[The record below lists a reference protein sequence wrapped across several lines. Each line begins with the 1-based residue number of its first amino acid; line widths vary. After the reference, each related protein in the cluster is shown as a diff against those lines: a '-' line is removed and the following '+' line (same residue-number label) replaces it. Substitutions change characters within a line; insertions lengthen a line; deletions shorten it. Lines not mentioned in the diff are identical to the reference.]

1 VLTPDTSETPDA
13 PGIIKGDERDP
24 MTRVIVAVVLLV
36 AVAFNLVL
44 LYPEITSGIVAKN
57 DAVMHLLLVEMAV
70 EAIEN
75 GLNFTDPWQ
84 GTMNLG
90 FPFFHYYQHLPHLLV
105 ALFHV
110 VTFGVFPVADLIR
123 WSTYLLLSL
132 FPLTIFWSL
141 RRVGFDD
148 LTAGMGA
155 LVAPLAATDSL
166 FGFGYASYT
175 FLGFG
180 LYSQLWAMAL
190 FAPAIALGYGV
201 IRDGRG
207 YFWATLLLAALLMS
221 HLMYGYMAF
230 ISLGVLAL
238 VEVAKGSTLSSLAQ
252 ATGRQWLRLI
262 ILLLLVSVVTS
273 YFLIPFILDLSYV
286 NNTQTLLP
294 IFKDS
299 LGHSAVLR
307 SLVEGDL
314 FDFHRFPSL
323 TILVLAGLGVCLVRW
338 RQERYL
344 IPVAIFLVWLLLYF
358 GRSTWGPLIDL
369 LPLSSFIPMHRFIAG
384 VHLGGI
390 LLAAVALA
398 APWRWAISGTRPWY
412 VAGALVFTVIILVP
426 AYVERSSYASENS
439 FVIEYSGGSLAA
451 EKTDLDALFQR
462 LKQLPPGRVYSGPV
476 GGDQGTWGL
485 DYNVGF
491 VNVFSLLSAAGIDTM
506 GAIYHSY
513 PLQSGLLREFDESK
527 QEQYDLFN
535 ITYVV
540 APEKQEFP
548 GFVRLL
554 EQFGRHRLYQVET
567 TGYFGLVDSRLAFS
581 GDREDFAVA
590 ASDWLDSDLPAARYH
605 PMVSLG
611 GSSQAR
617 GRPVPLSD
625 AAAAISGTPVVAGP
639 LLGEILSEEIGGNF
653 YAADVRV
660 ELESLLLLKATYHP
674 NWRAT
679 VNGVGTDTV
688 MLMPGFIGVPVG
700 PGEHQVRLE
709 YSPRRLRIV
718 LLVLGLVTL
727 VVIPLVERRSAV
739 ISTWLGSVAS
749 GGMLGAIG
757 RPRKNE
763 SRQSR
768 RRRNRR

>member
-1 VLTPDTSETPDA
+1 
-13 PGIIKGDERDP
+13 
-24 MTRVIVAVVLLV
+24 
-36 AVAFNLVL
+36 
-44 LYPEITSGIVAKN
+44 
-57 DAVMHLLLVEMAV
+57 
-70 EAIEN
+70 
-75 GLNFTDPWQ
+75 
-84 GTMNLG
+84 
-90 FPFFHYYQHLPHLLV
+90 
-105 ALFHV
+105 
-110 VTFGVFPVADLIR
+110 
-123 WSTYLLLSL
+123 
-132 FPLTIFWSL
+132 
-141 RRVGFDD
+141 
-148 LTAGMGA
+148 
-155 LVAPLAATDSL
+155 
-166 FGFGYASYT
+166 
-175 FLGFG
+175 
-180 LYSQLWAMAL
+180 
-190 FAPAIALGYGV
+190 
-201 IRDGRG
+201 
-207 YFWATLLLAALLMS
+207 
-221 HLMYGYMAF
+221 
-230 ISLGVLAL
+230 
-238 VEVAKGSTLSSLAQ
+238 
-252 ATGRQWLRLI
+252 
-262 ILLLLVSVVTS
+262 
-273 YFLIPFILDLSYV
+273 
-286 NNTQTLLP
+286 
-294 IFKDS
+294 
-299 LGHSAVLR
+299 
-307 SLVEGDL
+307 
-314 FDFHRFPSL
+314 L

-398 APWRWAISGTRPWY
+398 APWRWALSGTRPWY
-412 VAGALVFTVIILVP
+412 VAGALLFTVIILMP
-426 AYVERSSYASENS
+426 AYVERSSYASENF
-439 FVIEYSGGSLAA
+439 FVIEDSGDSLAA
-451 EKTDLDALFQR
+451 EETDLDALLQR
-462 LKQLPPGRVYSGPV
+462 LKQLPPGRVYAGPV

-535 ITYVV
+535 IRYVV

-548 GFVRLL
+548 DFVRLL

-567 TGYFGLVDSRLAFS
+567 TGYFGLVDSRLAFA
-581 GDREDFAVA
+581 GDREDFAAA
-590 ASDWLDSDLPAARYH
+590 ASDWMSSDLPAARYH
-605 PMVSLG
+605 PTVSLG
-611 GSSQAR
+611 GSSQAH

-625 AAAAISGTPVVAGP
+625 AAAAISNTPVVAGP
-639 LLGEILSEEIGGNF
+639 VLGEILSEEIGGNF

-660 ELESLLLLKATYHP
+660 ERESLLLLKATYHP

-679 VNGVGTDTV
+679 IDGASRDTV

-727 VVIPLVERRSAV
+727 IVIPLVERRSAV

-749 GGMLGAIG
+749 GGTLGSIG
-757 RPRKNE
+757 RSRKNE